1 MTKRSCSALLG
12 TLAGALV
19 AVLVIA
25 CASAPSK
32 SAAPV
37 ATPQQRQPTGVEG
50 IQATEPPG
58 GGSPR
63 SQIAT
68 LDQAITQDM
77 AKLELQRPP
86 APAGACTDHCTTQMT
101 TAIEAT
107 AAAPPNCKPGTSEKC
122 GETCKLKD
130 SICAAAGN
138 ICRIAADLGGN
149 DSYANDACNRGNA
162 SCDAAKQRCCSCL

>member
-37 ATPQQRQPTGVEG
+37 STRHAGEVTPSTQG
-50 IQATEPPG
+50 AEPAG

-63 SQIAT
+63 GQIAA
-68 LDQAITQDM
+68 LDNSITQDM

-86 APAGACTDHCTTQMT
+86 APDNACTDHCATQMAT
-101 TAIEAT
+101 TAGAT

-130 SICAAAGN
+130 SICTAAGN